1 MVAVAERDD
10 TFALLNPAQ
19 RQAACHGETRADGGV
34 ASGPLL
40 VIAGA
45 GTGKTMTLAH
55 RVAHLVISGVDQDR
69 ILLLTFTRRA
79 AEEMTR
85 RVEGI
90 VRKAWGQ
97 AGHSGAPVRLQW
109 SGTFHSIGNRLLR
122 QFAGNLGLDP
132 GFSVLD
138 RGDAADVMDV
148 VRHELRLST
157 ARRRFPKK
165 DTCLAIYS
173 RAVNTGDLL
182 ERTLEAAYP
191 WCLDWEAELRELY
204 RNYVRRKQANQ
215 LLDYDDLLLYWQRLV
230 TEPDFAACISAEFDH
245 ILVDEYQDTNRVQA
259 SILKSLRPDGAGL
272 TVVGDDAQ
280 SIYSFRAA
288 DIENILGF
296 PDQFMPTA
304 NVVTLEENYRS
315 TQAILDAANCLIAE
329 SDRQYRKNLFA
340 TDRPGDK
347 PAYVTVEDGD
357 AEALYV
363 VSRVLENREAGTEL
377 KRQAVLFRSSHH
389 SDRLEIELVRR
400 NIPYVKYGG
409 LKFLEAAHVKDLL
422 AILKWAENPRNDIAA
437 FRVLKLLPGMG
448 PRNAARCFARLEE
461 NGFELG
467 RLDAFA
473 APAAAALDW
482 DSLTGLM
489 TSLAAARLDDAG
501 WQVQLTAARNWYR
514 HQLER
519 LYDNPETREAD
530 LEQLEQ
536 IAGRYPSR
544 ERFLT
549 ELTLDPP
556 SKSSDQAGDPLLD
569 EDYLVLS
576 TIHSAKGQEWDSV
589 FILNV
594 TDGNFPSEFATG
606 DPVRV
611 EEERR
616 LLYVAMTRA
625 RQSLALV
632 APLRFHVTAQ
642 HPRGDRH
649 VYGARS
655 RFMTDRLMANLQSQF
670 YGSEE
675 RPDQHFGK
683 RPARHIDAGAEF
695 LDRW

>member
-1 MVAVAERDD
+1 M
-10 TFALLNPAQ
+10 
-19 RQAACHGETRADGGV
+19 
-34 ASGPLL
+34 
-40 VIAGA
+40 
-45 GTGKTMTLAH
+45 
-55 RVAHLVISGVDQDR
+55 
-69 ILLLTFTRRA
+69 
-79 AEEMTR
+79 
-85 RVEGI
+85 
-90 VRKAWGQ
+90 
-97 AGHSGAPVRLQW
+97 
-109 SGTFHSIGNRLLR
+109 
-122 QFAGNLGLDP
+122 
-132 GFSVLD
+132 
-138 RGDAADVMDV
+138 
-148 VRHELRLST
+148 
-157 ARRRFPKK
+157 
-165 DTCLAIYS
+165 
-173 RAVNTGDLL
+173 
-182 ERTLEAAYP
+182 
-191 WCLDWEAELRELY
+191 
-204 RNYVRRKQANQ
+204 
-215 LLDYDDLLLYWQRLV
+215 
-230 TEPDFAACISAEFDH
+230 
-245 ILVDEYQDTNRVQA
+245 QA
-259 SILKSLRPDGAGL
+259 SILKALRPDGAGL

-296 PDQFMPTA
+296 PDQFIPSA
-304 NVVTLEENYRS
+304 SVVTLEENYRS
-315 TQAILDAANCLIAE
+315 TQAILDTANCLIAE
-329 SDRQYRKNLFA
+329 SERQYKKNLFA
-340 TDRPGDK
+340 TDRPGEQPD
-347 PAYVTVEDGD
+347 YVTVEDGD

-363 VSRVLENREAGTEL
+363 VSRILANREAGTEL

-389 SDRLEIELVRR
+389 SDRLELELARR
-400 NIPYVKYGG
+400 NIPFVKYGG

-467 RLDAFA
+467 RLSDFVPPRTA
-473 APAAAALDW
+473 AGDW
-482 DSLTGLM
+482 ESLTGLM
-489 TSLAAARLDDAG
+489 ASLASAPLDDSG
-501 WQVQLTAARNWYR
+501 WQVQLTAARSWYR

-536 IAGRYPSR
+536 ISGRYPTR

-556 SKSSDQAGDPLLD
+556 SKSGDQAGDPLLD

-576 TIHSAKGQEWDSV
+576 TIHSAKGQEWESV
-589 FILNV
+589 FVLNV

-606 DPVRV
+606 DAARV

-625 RQSLALV
+625 RQSLSLM

-642 HPRGDRH
+642 HPQGDRH

-655 RFMTDRLMANLQSQF
+655 RFMTDRLMATLEGRF

-675 RPDQHFGK
+675 REDRHFGK
-683 RPARHIDAGAEF
+683 RPARQIDAGAEF